1 MKSIIAGNGS
11 LVDISN
17 GNANLLKE
25 VESGKTYLD
34 GKVLIGA
41 KDGVV
46 RDRIRMSFAGHV
58 AINIIIDEND
68 DLIDDVWVQS
78 HGLPKL
84 ISGEILDKAIE
95 DSIMGSIN
103 LVDNKTLMDDQ
114 ELRKVIIKSTRRI
127 VMELIDKK
135 PEITVLIN
143 RLMSV

>member
-1 MKSIIAGNGS
+1 
-11 LVDISN
+11 
-17 GNANLLKE
+17 
-25 VESGKTYLD
+25 
-34 GKVLIGA
+34 LIGA

-46 RDRIRMSFAGHV
+46 RDRVRMSFAGHI

-95 DSIMGSIN
+95 DSIMVSIN
-103 LVDNKTLMDDQ
+103 LVDNQTLMDDQ
-114 ELRKVIIKSTRRI
+114 ELRKVIIKSSRRI